1 MWIEGMGDVL
11 FLDFNK
17 SFNSVSI
24 KNFIWK
30 LEKYKPDEWTVKWPE
45 SLDVCQVEKW

>member
-1 MWIEGMGDVL
+1 MGDVL

-24 KNFIWK
+24 KNLIWK
-30 LEKYKPDEWTVKWPE
+30 LEKYKPDEWTVKRLE
-45 SLDVCQVEKW
+45 SLEVCQVEKW